1 MSREHHTDAKR
12 GFAIAVPGLSWP
24 AVPAQL
30 QPGYTKPPE
39 EDTRFRFRDE
49 DMHDYF
55 DISVLRRCVPPLSA
69 LCGAAPPHSPLR

>member
-1 MSREHHTDAKR
+1 MMTRSRYCKAGLLSTSFDQQAKDAFVLR
-12 GFAIAVPGLSWP
+12 L
-24 AVPAQL
+24 
-30 QPGYTKPPE
+30 
-39 EDTRFRFRDE
+39 R